1 MVLLETVAGKWKGRR
16 YKLHHY
22 VMVINKMINK
32 TFNVEDL
39 RNRMFLFANLSN
51 VFLQE
56 QFRVTVVETL
66 RQLYHPLI
74 LGT

>member
-1 MVLLETVAGKWKGRR
+1 
-16 YKLHHY
+16 
-22 VMVINKMINK
+22 MVINKMINK

>member
-1 MVLLETVAGKWKGRR
+1 MVT
-16 YKLHHY
+16 
-22 VMVINKMINK
+22 NKMINK
-32 TFNVEDL
+32 IFNVEDL

-56 QFRVTVVETL
+56 HFRVTAVKTS